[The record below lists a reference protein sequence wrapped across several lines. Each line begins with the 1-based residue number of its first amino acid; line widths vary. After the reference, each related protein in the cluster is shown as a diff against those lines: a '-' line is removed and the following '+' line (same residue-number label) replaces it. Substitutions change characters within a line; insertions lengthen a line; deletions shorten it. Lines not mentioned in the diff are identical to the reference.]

1 MKNLSFIG
9 FVALASL
16 AGLAS
21 ASTSVRDAGLK
32 GDGLTDDTAALQKL
46 LDSGAKTVEFT
57 KGVYRFGT
65 VAVGSDAVIR
75 FSPDAEIVPVREKLV
90 ALETVTAGNRERKV
104 ERKQP
109 LFRVHGNNVRFEGL
123 HFDFAASATEKDAS
137 PVERLIGA
145 DFSTNLMVSGF
156 VITSSTNRP
165 LARGQS
171 RIVVRAEDCSGV
183 TVENCDVT
191 GVSQLVWTEYTENL
205 VVRGNRQI
213 GGASMTTFQNGG
225 QCLRHHDNWSRNVGY
240 QCVWRGGSPD
250 PSRKAPRVPLGTAD
264 TVHRGSR
271 EGDADFVPHTAGIY
285 DVFVSNNY
293 AEYGTVLCWGNKS
306 RQTVIDGNIARFMF
320 DYSYGTEGGENVIFS
335 NNISVNSA
343 VAGFM
348 SLYWGEK
355 VLITGNICLVRHEEF
370 DPRFCTRDRGL
381 YLGQFIRLHHGPQN
395 KEDRYG
401 AGSVEISGNL
411 FINELADRPSGISI
425 EGGRDVRIANNKII
439 NGLVRKADELV
450 FVKAGEKDTADE
462 FTSGADTVGADAVAE
477 RRTGANESRLTVTG
491 NEFIL
496 RQSGEKPQVMVNG
509 TVSRAIVKDNV
520 FRKEESTARFAPE
533 DLEHEKTPA
542 RFRLY
547 ATDDR
552 VRRDLRNAEPAAA
565 IVLAPRTPCAAV
577 VTGNVTDGWSTPI
590 STDGAPDTLKAVID
604 GNTVFPTLN

>member
-32 GDGLTDDTAALQKL
+32 GDGLADDTAALQKL
-46 LDSGAKTVEFT
+46 LDSGEKTVEFT

-123 HFDFAASATEKDAS
+123 HFDFAAGATEKDAS

-145 DFSTNLMVSGF
+145 DSSTNLMVSGF

-191 GVSQLVWTEYTENL
+191 GVNQLVWTEYTENL

-271 EGDADFVPHTAGIY
+271 EGDPDFVPHTAGIY

-355 VLITGNICLVRHEEF
+355 VLIMGNICLVRHEEF

-439 NGLVRKADELV
+439 NGLVRKSDELV
-450 FVKAGEKDTADE
+450 FVKPGEKDTADE
-462 FTSGADTVGADAVAE
+462 FVSGAEKIGEDAVAE
-477 RRTGANESRLTVTG
+477 RRIGVNLSKVTVSG

-496 RQSGEKPQVMVNG
+496 RQPGDKPQVLIDG
-509 TVSRAIVKDNV
+509 TVSHALIKDNI
-520 FRKEESTARFAPE
+520 FRKEESTARISEE
-533 DLEHEKTPA
+533 DKVFEKTPA
-542 RFRLY
+542 RFQLY
-547 ATDDR
+547 AVDER
-552 VRRDLRNAEPAAA
+552 GARDVRNAEPAVA
-565 IVLAPRTPCAAV
+565 IGFNPRTDLTTV
-577 VTGNVTDGWSTPI
+577 VSGNIIEGWTTPI
-590 STDGAPDTLKAVID
+590 STNNVKTKLTAVID
-604 GNTVFPTLN
+604 GNITL